1 MLYSNTN
8 ILIIDDHTIVV
19 DGCAALLKQSGFKHV
34 TVATDC
40 DEALQYVLKNEPELI
55 IVDISMPGM
64 GGLGVIRRIRKKKLD
79 TKVIVFSMH
88 DDPSIISR
96 AIDCGVMGYITKTTS
111 PEKIVE
117 AVKQVLS
124 DQIYLSQDVAQ
135 TLALDK
141 LRPTDNILDS
151 LSPKEYEIFDMLVN
165 GNTVSEIATTLFL
178 SSKSVSNYITKIKT
192 KLDTKTMAELV
203 HLGIKYNI
211 ARIESNPAS
220 R

>member
-19 DGCAALLKQSGFKHV
+19 DGCAALLKQSGFKHI

-40 DEALQYVLKNEPELI
+40 DEALQYALKNEPELI

-64 GGLGVIRRIRKKKLD
+64 GGFGIIRRIRKKNLK
-79 TKVIVFSMH
+79 TKIIVFSMH

-96 AIDCGVMGYITKTTS
+96 AIDSGVKGYISKTSS
-111 PEKIVE
+111 PEKIIE
-117 AVKQVLS
+117 AVKLVLS
-124 DQIYLSQDVAQ
+124 GSIYLSQDVAQ

-141 LRPTDNILDS
+141 LNPVKNILDT

-165 GNTVSEIATTLFL
+165 GNTVNEIANTLFL
-178 SSKSVSNYITKIKT
+178 STKSVSNYITKIKS
-192 KLDTKTMAELV
+192 KLNTSTVAELV
-203 HLGIKYNI
+203 HIGYKHNI
-211 ARIESNPAS
+211 ARLEDNPVN
-220 R
+220 